1 MQFERLTDFAGM
13 EEHPAI
19 SPDGKSVAFTRDA
32 GGLRQIWVRLLGG
45 GPSATLPR
53 DAAVQ
58 LGGHR
63 YDVGPHGRVTVTVR
77 FARAGRVPMRATAR
91 GALPARLMLIFRAP
105 ARSRHARPRE

>member
-1 MQFERLTDFAGM
+1 LD
-13 EEHPAI
+13 
-19 SPDGKSVAFTRDA
+19 VW
-32 GGLRQIWVRLLGG
+32 LRLLGG

-53 DAAVQ
+53 GAAVQ

-77 FARAGRVPMRATAR
+77 FARAGRVRVRATAR
-91 GALPARLMLIFRAP
+91 GAQPVRLTLIVRAP